1 MKRIIPFL
9 LAAILLLSLAACGT
23 KDAWQEQYDLG
34 LRYLS
39 DGDYQEA
46 VIAFLAAIEIDAKR
60 PEAYLGAAEAYVA
73 LGEPEKAEDILHR
86 GYEETEDENVKEALD
101 DITAPLIATD
111 ADFELFTDML
121 TKNEFLWWNA
131 SHEESVL
138 PADGTFFDS
147 QTSSAAAAIESYITG
162 SPGFT
167 PSLTLYGYFYGDS
180 AWHSLPEDPQNRFP
194 YGTIVLD
201 ADKVDWLLKNVLNID
216 TDPRSETSDTFYYDG
231 ASVYISSPSGL
242 GSGSECGYT
251 ILNINELDNGEY
263 EVLVREDW
271 YDTFPHGTPFRS
283 VNYQFTVALHKDAE
297 HGTYWSIKKITLPD
311 AAASTTVSLTDF
323 KGSYENTHWTSM
335 AEKYAIKI
343 DENGNWR
350 WSMPRDTVQ
359 GTAHVENGKL
369 ILTAGAA
376 EAYSV
381 VDGTWTQYTSKRTA
395 VAVLS
400 KNGTLTLTWTDD
412 DGTTTWQEVMQRTGG

>member
-9 LAAILLLSLAACGT
+9 LAAILLLSLAACGA
-23 KDAWQEQYDLG
+23 KDAWQEQYGLG

-39 DGDYQEA
+39 GGDYQEA
-46 VIAFLAAIEIDAKR
+46 AIAFLAAIEIDAKR

-73 LGEPEKAEDILHR
+73 LGEAEKAEDILHS
-86 GYEETEDENVKEALD
+86 GYEETEDEKIKEALD
-101 DITAPLIATD
+101 DATAPLAATD

-121 TKNEFLWWNA
+121 TQNQFLWWNA

-180 AWHSLPEDPQNRFP
+180 ARHSLPEDPQNRFP

-231 ASVYISSPSGL
+231 DSVYISSPSGL
-242 GSGSECGYT
+242 GGGSECEYT

-271 YDTFPHGTPFRS
+271 YDTFPHGTPFES

-311 AAASTTVSLTDF
+311 AAAS
-323 KGSYENTHWTSM
+323 
-335 AEKYAIKI
+335 
-343 DENGNWR
+343 
-350 WSMPRDTVQ
+350 
-359 GTAHVENGKL
+359 
-369 ILTAGAA
+369 
-376 EAYSV
+376 
-381 VDGTWTQYTSKRTA
+381 
-395 VAVLS
+395 LS
-400 KNGTLTLTWTDD
+400 
-412 DGTTTWQEVMQRTGG
+412 E